1 MIFIKIMTVINF
13 AISLMSSV
21 INHWVDIRYIIS
33 LLMCRLAVSGV
44 SGEVAE
50 NKMNLN

>member
-13 AISLMSSV
+13 ATSLIISSV

-33 LLMCRLAVSGV
+33 LLMCHLAVSGV

-50 NKMNLN
+50 N